1 MEEEQSV
8 VGKELAFGLRLL
20 KPYTNSSMHLTCL
33 CTRESILAMMFNDLW
48 NQTQGLQARIPNPS
62 EILQGEIFFS
72 LLRRHVHHKI
82 GAILHPM
89 SCARRSNEGRHEQRT
104 KTRIQKAVE

>member
-1 MEEEQSV
+1 VEEEQSV

-20 KPYTNSSMHLTCL
+20 KPYTNTSMHLTCL

-62 EILQGEIFFS
+62 EILQGGNFF
-72 LLRRHVHHKI
+72 LPFKVPRTPQNRRHSSSNVMRK
-82 GAILHPM
+82 AI
-89 SCARRSNEGRHEQRT
+89 Q
-104 KTRIQKAVE
+104 